1 MGFIPLLVRG
11 LQEQQVIIEQLKQ
24 EVQELKGKTVYTD
37 VDKTKLFQNNPNPF
51 RGTTTFTY
59 YIDESTNVSGAVIE
73 IRNIM
78 GTLQNSITLG
88 DKSGLGKI
96 EFNAE
101 NLAEGYY
108 VYALKVN
115 GNLKDSKMLLIGE

>member
-1 MGFIPLLVRG
+1 M
-11 LQEQQVIIEQLKQ
+11 K
-24 EVQELKGKTVYTD
+24 
-37 VDKTKLFQNNPNPF
+37 
-51 RGTTTFTY
+51 
-59 YIDESTNVSGAVIE
+59 YIDEATSVSSAIIE

-78 GTLQNSITLG
+78 GILQNTITLG

-108 VYALKVN
+108 IYALKVN
-115 GNLKDSKMLLIGE
+115 GNLKDSKMLLIGD